1 MKYNLTDFL
10 KANEAVSIEKFLSV
24 NNINNEKVA
33 VAVNNNIIS
42 KKQWGL
48 FHVGPSDI
56 LEVIKPTQ
64 GG

>member
-10 KANEAVSIEKFLSV
+10 KVNETVSIETFLSI
-24 NNINNEKVA
+24 NNIENEKVA

-42 KKQWGL
+42 KKKWGL
-48 FHVGPSDI
+48 FHINPTDV
-56 LEVIKPTQ
+56 LEIIKPTQ